1 MAERDN
7 IFAVKT
13 DRLGDFTFDVKVAD
27 VFDDMVERSVP
38 FYTEIQRM
46 TCQLAADFAVE
57 NSNIYDLGCST
68 GTTFHR
74 LDAALDPGVAF
85 VGIDNSPPMLDQARL
100 KLAEVS
106 KRRRV
111 DLHLADIEGGY
122 PLENASGVLMVLTLQ
137 FIRPLQREKLARKIF
152 AGLRHGGVLIVVE
165 KLLSADSTLNR
176 LFIDHYYDLKR
187 AQGYSDTEINQK
199 RESLENVLIPYRM
212 DENVALLKEAGFTHV
227 EEFFRWYNFCGF
239 IAVKR

>member
-1 MAERDN
+1 MAERDK

-38 FYTEIQRM
+38 FYSEIQRM
-46 TCQLAADFAVE
+46 TCQLSADFAME
-57 NSNIYDLGCST
+57 NSAIYDLGCST

-74 LDAALDPGVAF
+74 LDPGLDPSVAF
-85 VGIDNSPPMLDQARL
+85 VGIDNSAPMLDQARA
-100 KLAEVS
+100 KLAEVA

-111 DLHLADIEGGY
+111 DLHHADIEGSYG
-122 PLENASGVLMVLTLQ
+122 LENASVTLMVLTLQ

-152 AGLRHGGVLIVVE
+152 AGMRPGGALIVVE

-187 AQGYSDTEINQK
+187 AQGYSDTEITQK
-199 RESLENVLIPYRM
+199 REALENVLIPYRM
-212 DENVALLKEAGFTHV
+212 EENVALLKDAGFAHV